1 MSFFVTCKHCG
12 LRLEG
17 AERLVGKVGICPG
30 CKHAVVVERPPE
42 DTAPQIIPMEIQA
55 PPQDEPQSP
64 QKTTQHQPQGTTAQ
78 PEGTTTPPP
87 GRRFCSN
94 CGAELENKANFCPRC
109 GKSINNQGSNN
120 PNIGEAV
127 YDTVNKGLSNAL
139 GIEKL
144 QGFSL
149 IELLKD
155 IFKKHSEEDIYDII
169 ECGTPKTTPNITDID
184 TSWPRP
190 WLFFRLLA
198 YSLILYLGLSLAML
212 YYKNYLLLP
221 TVMVIGSFAI
231 PIAVLSFFI
240 EVNVRRNIPI
250 TYIIKYFLLGGCL
263 SIVVTLFLGNL
274 AANSQL
280 KVLTKSSVFA
290 GLFEEPAKL
299 LALCPFF
306 INKKYRY
313 KLNGLLL
320 GAVVGAGFEIF
331 ESLGYAFKT
340 LNQETILATIVNVL
354 SDVGIDLSE
363 IGIDLS
369 RIATEIDPVD
379 SMQALIVTRG
389 GQSLAASH
397 IIWSAIAACALWRVL
412 GKDDFKL
419 SAFFDWRFLRLFLC
433 PVILHCL
440 WNAGFELPYYG
451 KEIIIGLVG
460 WIVVLALVQEGLN
473 ELREEKKKAENTQ
486 KMSDAENNPDSA
498 LQSQF

>member
-42 DTAPQIIPMEIQA
+42 DTAPQIIPMEIQV

-64 QKTTQHQPQGTTAQ
+64 QKTTQHKPQGTTAQ
-78 PEGTTTPPP
+78 PEGTTMPPP

-120 PNIGEAV
+120 PNIREKV
-127 YDTVNKGLSNAL
+127 CDTVNKGLLSNAL

-149 IELLKD
+149 SELLKD
-155 IFKKHSEEDIYDII
+155 IFKKHSDEDVCDII
-169 ECGTPKTTPNITDID
+169 ACGTPKTTPNITDID

-198 YSLILYLGLSLAML
+198 YSLILYMGLSLVFH
-212 YYKNYLLLP
+212 YYRSVFLIP
-221 TVMVIGSFAI
+221 SVMIIGSFAI

-250 TYIIKYFLLGGCL
+250 TYIIKYFFLGGCL
-263 SIVVTLFLGNL
+263 SIVVTLFLTKL
-274 AANSQL
+274 VANTQL
-280 KVLTKSSVFA
+280 NVLTKSFVFA

-299 LALCPFF
+299 LALYPFF

-320 GAVVGAGFEIF
+320 GAVVGAGFEVF
-331 ESLGYAFKT
+331 ESLGYAYDT
-340 LNQETILATIVNVL
+340 LSSVESYATFVKLL
-354 SDVGIDLSE
+354 SNAGIDLSE

-369 RIATEIDPVD
+369 EIATKIDPVD
-379 SMQALIVTRG
+379 SMQTLIVERG
-389 GQSLAASH
+389 VESLAVSH

-412 GKDDFKL
+412 GKDDFNL

-433 PVILHCL
+433 PVILHCF
-440 WNAGFELPYYG
+440 WNANFELPYYG

-460 WIVVLALVQEGLN
+460 WIVVLTLVQEGLK
-473 ELREEKKKAENTQ
+473 ELREEKKKAENSQ
-486 KMSDAENNPDSA
+486 KMSDAGTIPDSA
-498 LQSQF
+498 HQS

>member
-55 PPQDEPQSP
+55 PPQKEPQTP
-64 QKTTQHQPQGTTAQ
+64 QETTQHQPQGTTGQ
-78 PEGTTTPPP
+78 SEGTTTPPP
-87 GRRFCSN
+87 GRIFCSN
-94 CGAELENKANFCPRC
+94 CGAELENKANFCPKC
-109 GKSINNQGSNN
+109 GKSINNHGGNN

-127 YDTVNKGLSNAL
+127 CDTVNKGLSDAL

-149 IELLKD
+149 SELLKD
-155 IFKKHSEEDIYDII
+155 IFKKHSDEDVYDII
-169 ECGTPKTTPNITDID
+169 VCGTPKTTPNITDID

-198 YSLILYLGLSLAML
+198 YSLILYMGLSLAFH
-212 YYKNYLLLP
+212 YYRNDFLIP
-221 TVMVIGSFAI
+221 SVMIIGSFAI

-250 TYIIKYFLLGGCL
+250 TYIIKYFFLGGCL
-263 SIVVTLFLGNL
+263 SIVVTLFLNKL
-274 AANSQL
+274 VANTQL
-280 KVLTKSSVFA
+280 NVLTKSVFA
-290 GLFEEPAKL
+290 GLLEEPAKIL
-299 LALCPFF
+299 TLYPFF

-320 GAVVGAGFEIF
+320 GAVVGAGFDVF
-331 ESLGYAFKT
+331 ESLGYAYKQLSSVESYT
-340 LNQETILATIVNVL
+340 TIVKWL
-354 SDVGIDLSE
+354 SETGIDLSE

-379 SMQALIVTRG
+379 SMQTYMATRG
-389 GQSLAASH
+389 VQSLAVSH

-412 GKDDFKL
+412 GKDDFNL
-419 SAFFDWRFLRLFLC
+419 SVFFDWRFLRLFLC
-433 PVILHCL
+433 PVILHCF
-440 WNAGFELPYYG
+440 WNARFELPYYG

-473 ELREEKKKAENTQ
+473 ELREEKKKAENSQ

-498 LQSQF
+498 LQS

>member
-42 DTAPQIIPMEIQA
+42 DTAPQIIPMEIQE

-78 PEGTTTPPP
+78 PEGTTMPPP
-87 GRRFCSN
+87 GKRFCSN

-120 PNIGEAV
+120 PNIREKV
-127 YDTVNKGLSNAL
+127 CDTVNKGLLSNAL

-149 IELLKD
+149 GALFKD

-169 ECGTPKTTPNITDID
+169 ACGTPKTTPNITDID

-198 YSLILYLGLSLAML
+198 YSIAL
-212 YYKNYLLLP
+212 YYGLDKVMYHYRHDMLIP
-221 TVMVIGSFAI
+221 TIMLIGSFGI
-231 PIAVLSFFI
+231 PIATLTFFI
-240 EVNVRRNIPI
+240 EANVRRNISIP
-250 TYIIKYFLLGGCL
+250 YIIKYFLLGGCL
-263 SIVVTLFLGNL
+263 SIVFAIFLFEQEEGKNL
-274 AANSQL
+274 IEILNA
-280 KVLTKSSVFA
+280 SSA
-290 GLFEEPAKL
+290 GLIEEPAKL
-299 LALCPFF
+299 LALFPLFF
-306 INKKYRY
+306 NKRFRY
-313 KLNGLLL
+313 KLNGLLF
-320 GAVVGAGFEIF
+320 GAVVGAGFSAF
-331 ESLGYAFKT
+331 ESLGYAFCEFLKYEGNVPAMQYT
-340 LNQETILATIVNVL
+340 IYVRAILAPLGHLV
-354 SDVGIDLSE
+354 
-363 IGIDLS
+363 
-369 RIATEIDPVD
+369 
-379 SMQALIVTRG
+379 
-389 GQSLAASH
+389 
-397 IIWSAIAACALWRVL
+397 WSAIAACALWRVL
-412 GKDDFKL
+412 GKDDFNL

-440 WNAGFELPYYG
+440 WNTEYQLPYFG
-451 KEIIIGLVG
+451 KYIIIGLVG

-473 ELREEKKKAENTQ
+473 ELRREKKKAENSQ

-498 LQSQF
+498 HQS

>member
-42 DTAPQIIPMEIQA
+42 DTAPQIITMEIQE

-78 PEGTTTPPP
+78 PEGTTMPPP

-94 CGAELENKANFCPRC
+94 CGAELENKANFCPKC
-109 GKSINNQGSNN
+109 GKSINNQGSNK
-120 PNIGEAV
+120 PNNGEKV
-127 YDTVNKGLSNAL
+127 CDTVNKGLLSNAL

-149 IELLKD
+149 GALFKD

-169 ECGTPKTTPNITDID
+169 ACGTPKTTPNITDID

-198 YSLILYLGLSLAML
+198 YIIAL
-212 YYKNYLLLP
+212 YYGLDKVMYHYRHDMLIP
-221 TVMVIGSFAI
+221 TIMLIGSFGI
-231 PIAVLSFFI
+231 PIATLTFFI
-240 EVNVRRNIPI
+240 EANVRRNISIP
-250 TYIIKYFLLGGCL
+250 YIIKYFLLGGCL
-263 SIVVTLFLGNL
+263 SIVFAIFLFEQEEGKNL
-274 AANSQL
+274 IEIMNA
-280 KVLTKSSVFA
+280 SSA
-290 GLFEEPAKL
+290 GLIEEPAKL
-299 LALCPFF
+299 LALFPLFF
-306 INKKYRY
+306 NKRFRY
-313 KLNGLLL
+313 KLNGLLF
-320 GAVVGAGFEIF
+320 GAVVGAGFSAF
-331 ESLGYAFKT
+331 ESLGYAFCEF
-340 LNQETILATIVNVL
+340 LNYEGNVPAMQYTIYVRAILAPLGHIV
-354 SDVGIDLSE
+354 
-363 IGIDLS
+363 
-369 RIATEIDPVD
+369 
-379 SMQALIVTRG
+379 
-389 GQSLAASH
+389 
-397 IIWSAIAACALWRVL
+397 WSAIAACALWRVL

-440 WNAGFELPYYG
+440 WNTEYQLPYFG
-451 KEIIIGLVG
+451 KYIIIGLVG

-473 ELREEKKKAENTQ
+473 ELREEKKKAENSQ
-486 KMSDAENNPDSA
+486 KMSDAGTIPDSA
-498 LQSQF
+498 HQS

>member
-42 DTAPQIIPMEIQA
+42 DTAPQIIPMEIQN
-55 PPQDEPQSP
+55 PPQDEPQTP
-64 QKTTQHQPQGTTAQ
+64 QETTQHQPQGTSTQ

-87 GRRFCSN
+87 GRKFCSN
-94 CGAELENKANFCPRC
+94 CGAKLENNANFCPKC
-109 GKSINNQGSNN
+109 GKNINNHGGNN
-120 PNIGEAV
+120 LNIGEKV
-127 YDTVNKGLSNAL
+127 YDTMNMGLSNAL

-149 IELLKD
+149 SELLKD

-169 ECGTPKTTPNITDID
+169 ACGTPKTTPNITDID

-198 YSLILYLGLSLAML
+198 YSMILYMGLSLAM
-212 YYKNYLLLP
+212 YYYGSYLLTP
-221 TVMVIGSFAI
+221 SVMTIGSFAI

-250 TYIIKYFLLGGCL
+250 TYIIKYFFLGGCL
-263 SIVVTLFLGNL
+263 SIVITLFLSAQASNI
-274 AANSQL
+274 QL
-280 KVLTKSSVFA
+280 NVLNKAVFA

-299 LALCPFF
+299 LALFPLF
-306 INKKYRY
+306 NNMRLRY

-320 GAVVGAGFEIF
+320 GAVIGAGFEIF
-331 ESLGYAFKT
+331 ESLGYAYNT
-340 LNQETILATIVNVL
+340 LSSVEREATIIKL
-354 SDVGIDLSE
+354 ISDLGFDLSE
-363 IGIDLS
+363 ISIDLP
-369 RIATEIDPVD
+369 RIATEINPIG
-379 SMQALIVTRG
+379 SMQNLIVSRG
-389 GQSLAASH
+389 VESLAASH

-412 GKDDFKL
+412 GKDDFNL

-440 WNAGFELPYYG
+440 WNTEYQLPYYG
-451 KEIIIGLVG
+451 KNIIIGLVG
-460 WIVVLALVQEGLN
+460 WIVVLTLVQEGLN
-473 ELREEKKKAENTQ
+473 ELREEKKKAEISQ
-486 KMSDAENNPDSA
+486 KMSDAKTNPDSA
-498 LQSQF
+498 LQS

>member
-1 MSFFVTCKHCG
+1 M
-12 LRLEG
+12 
-17 AERLVGKVGICPG
+17 
-30 CKHAVVVERPPE
+30 
-42 DTAPQIIPMEIQA
+42 
-55 PPQDEPQSP
+55 
-64 QKTTQHQPQGTTAQ
+64 
-78 PEGTTTPPP
+78 PPP

-169 ECGTPKTTPNITDID
+169 ACGTPKTTPNITDID

-263 SIVVTLFLGNL
+263 SIIFAIFLFEQEEGKNL
-274 AANSQL
+274 IKIMNASA
-280 KVLTKSSVFA
+280 A
-290 GLFEEPAKL
+290 GLIEEPAKL
-299 LALCPFF
+299 LALFPLFF
-306 INKKYRY
+306 
-313 KLNGLLL
+313 
-320 GAVVGAGFEIF
+320 
-331 ESLGYAFKT
+331 
-340 LNQETILATIVNVL
+340 
-354 SDVGIDLSE
+354 
-363 IGIDLS
+363 
-369 RIATEIDPVD
+369 
-379 SMQALIVTRG
+379 TR
-389 GQSLAASH
+389 
-397 IIWSAIAACALWRVL
+397 
-412 GKDDFKL
+412 
-419 SAFFDWRFLRLFLC
+419 
-433 PVILHCL
+433 
-440 WNAGFELPYYG
+440 
-451 KEIIIGLVG
+451 
-460 WIVVLALVQEGLN
+460 
-473 ELREEKKKAENTQ
+473 
-486 KMSDAENNPDSA
+486 DSA
-498 LQSQF
+498 TN

>member
-42 DTAPQIIPMEIQA
+42 DTAPQIIPMEIQE
-55 PPQDEPQSP
+55 PPQEESQSP
-64 QKTTQHQPQGTTAQ
+64 QETTQHQPQGTTAQ
-78 PEGTTTPPP
+78 SEGTTTPPP

-94 CGAELENKANFCPRC
+94 CGAELENKANFCPKC
-109 GKSINNQGSNN
+109 GKSINNQRSYN
-120 PNIGEAV
+120 PNIGEKV
-127 YDTVNKGLSNAL
+127 YDTVNKGLSDAL

-149 IELLKD
+149 SELLKD
-155 IFKKHSEEDIYDII
+155 IFKKHSDEDVCDII
-169 ECGTPKTTPNITDID
+169 ACGTPKTTPNITDID

-198 YSLILYLGLSLAML
+198 YSLILYMGLSLVFH
-212 YYKNYLLLP
+212 YYRNGYLIP
-221 TVMVIGSFAI
+221 AVMIIGSFAI

-250 TYIIKYFLLGGCL
+250 TYIIKYFFLGGCL

-274 AANSQL
+274 AANTQL
-280 KVLTKSSVFA
+280 KVLTKPVFA

-299 LALCPFF
+299 LALFPLF
-306 INKKYRY
+306 NNMRLRY

-320 GAVVGAGFEIF
+320 GAVVGAGFEVF
-331 ESLGYAFKT
+331 ESLGYAYNT
-340 LNQETILATIVNVL
+340 LSSVESYATIVKLL
-354 SDVGIDLSE
+354 SNSGIDLSE
-363 IGIDLS
+363 IGIDLP
-369 RIATEIDPVD
+369 RIATEIDPVG
-379 SMQALIVTRG
+379 SMQTLIVERG
-389 GQSLAASH
+389 VESLAVSH

-412 GKDDFKL
+412 GKDDFNL

-433 PVILHCL
+433 PVILHCF
-440 WNAGFELPYYG
+440 WNARFELPYYG

-460 WIVVLALVQEGLN
+460 WIVVLTLVQEGLN
-473 ELREEKKKAENTQ
+473 ELREEKKKAENSQ
-486 KMSDAENNPDSA
+486 KMSDAGTNPDSA
-498 LQSQF
+498 LQS

>member
-17 AERLVGKVGICPG
+17 AERLVGKVGICPR

-42 DTAPQIIPMEIQA
+42 DTAPQIIPMEIQE
-55 PPQDEPQSP
+55 PPQKEPQA
-64 QKTTQHQPQGTTAQ
+64 TQEATPHQPQGTTAQ
-78 PEGTTTPPP
+78 PEGATTPPP
-87 GRRFCSN
+87 GKRFCSN
-94 CGAELENKANFCPRC
+94 CGAELENKANFCPKC

-120 PNIGEAV
+120 LNIGEKV
-127 YDTVNKGLSNAL
+127 YDTVNKGLSGAL

-149 IELLKD
+149 SELLKD
-155 IFKKHSEEDIYDII
+155 IFKKHSDEDIFDII
-169 ECGTPKTTPNITDID
+169 ACGTPKTTPNITDID

-198 YSLILYLGLSLAML
+198 YSLILYMGLSLAML
-212 YYKNYLLLP
+212 YYKNYYLLP
-221 TVMVIGSFAI
+221 SVMVIGSFAI

-250 TYIIKYFLLGGCL
+250 TYIIKYFFLGGCL
-263 SIVVTLFLGNL
+263 SLVITMFLGDQ
-274 AANSQL
+274 AANIRL
-280 KVLTKSSVFA
+280 DVLNKTVFA
-290 GLFEEPAKL
+290 GLLEEPAKI
-299 LALCPFF
+299 LALFPFF

-331 ESLGYAFKT
+331 ESLGYALDQ
-340 LNQETILATIVNVL
+340 LNKNTILANILNL
-354 SDVGIDLSE
+354 SSYIGIDPSE

-369 RIATEIDPVD
+369 RIPTEIDPIN
-379 SMQALIVTRG
+379 SMQNTIVMRG
-389 GQSLAASH
+389 VQSLAASH

-412 GKDDFKL
+412 GKDDFNL

-440 WNAGFELPYYG
+440 WNANFELPYYG

-460 WIVVLALVQEGLN
+460 WIVVLTLVQEGLK
-473 ELREEKKKAENTQ
+473 ELREEKKKAKDSQ
-486 KMSDAENNPDSA
+486 KKGDAETNPDSA
-498 LQSQF
+498 LQS